1 MPVFWGMTLPHDLW
15 LIIYSP
21 YDQSLIHD
29 LYDKNGEQKNIK
41 CFPKTFPFPQIF
53 QARRLDR
60 SSESNK
66 TRFAR

>member
-29 LYDKNGEQKNIK
+29 LYDKNGEQKKHKMLSKNLSISPD
-41 CFPKTFPFPQIF
+41 FPS
-53 QARRLDR
+53 QATG
-60 SSESNK
+60 S
-66 TRFAR
+66 